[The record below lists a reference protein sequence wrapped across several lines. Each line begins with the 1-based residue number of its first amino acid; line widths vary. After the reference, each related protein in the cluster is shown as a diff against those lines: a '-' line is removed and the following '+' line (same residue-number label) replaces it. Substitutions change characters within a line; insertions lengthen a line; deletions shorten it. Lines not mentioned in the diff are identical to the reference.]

1 MDSAGV
7 YMCTASNDVGE
18 ENCTIDVTM
27 ERKCWGGE
35 PCTAHLTPNCHSDG
49 WLLFL
54 TTDGKIFSPGAPAL
68 VATGHP
74 LFTNSCV
81 SLSH

>member
-27 ERKCWGGE
+27 ERECWGGGATLYCS
-35 PCTAHLTPNCHSDG
+35 PHSK
-49 WLLFL
+49 L
-54 TTDGKIFSPGAPAL
+54 
-68 VATGHP
+68 P
-74 LFTNSCV
+74 L
-81 SLSH
+81 